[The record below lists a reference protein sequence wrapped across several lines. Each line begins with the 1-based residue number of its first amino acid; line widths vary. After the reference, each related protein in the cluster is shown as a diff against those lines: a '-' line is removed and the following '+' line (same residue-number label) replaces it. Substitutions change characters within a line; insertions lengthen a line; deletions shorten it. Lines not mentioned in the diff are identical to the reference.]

1 MKQNTFCL
9 TLILIL
15 VLYFSSKVQ
24 AQSINEKNK
33 ALNDYLETIFKDSTQ
48 VIYVAKEK
56 ISNNETLNILNK
68 KDIILI
74 DIDGNGNGDPT
85 FIKEKDFKT
94 LQNTYNNNCKSGIL
108 IWCTDK
114 YWLQEDFKN
123 HKVVLETVNTEK
135 RIQAINEKYNN
146 YELMVYSFSEPIYYQ
161 NKKYLIF
168 TVNISSYFSSKTYTA
183 IMKKNK
189 SKWIMTHKGIDPD
202 VMN

>member
-74 DIDGNGNGDPT
+74 DIDGNGTGDPT

-94 LQNTYNNNCKSGIL
+94 LQNKYNNNCKSDIL

-123 HKVVLETVNTEK
+123 HKVALETVNTEK

>member
-1 MKQNTFCL
+1 MKQNIFSL
-9 TLILIL
+9 TLTLMVTL
-15 VLYFSSKVQ
+15 CFSCKGWTQTV
-24 AQSINEKNK
+24 NEKNK
-33 ALNDYLETIFKDSTQ
+33 ALNDYLETIFKDPTQ

-56 ISNNETLNILNK
+56 ISNNETLNILSK

-74 DIDGNGNGDPT
+74 DIDGNGTGDPT

-94 LQNTYNNNCKSGIL
+94 LRKTYKNNCKTGIL

-114 YWLQEDFKN
+114 YWLKEDFKN
-123 HKVVLETVNTEK
+123 HKVVLETVKTEK